1 MLKKLSEQYNIILGS
16 ASPRRKELLSDI
28 GLKFSI
34 QSTDKEES
42 FSHSL
47 EEEEGIAEF
56 LAKQKS
62 EFLSENLQQNDLLIT
77 ADTIVSFNNELL
89 NKPGDKEEAFKTLN
103 KLSENTHKVITG
115 VCLKSKNKEIVFSA
129 TTLVTFKV
137 LSEDEI
143 HHYINKYNPYD
154 KAGAYGIQ
162 DWIGKIGIK
171 NINGSYTN
179 VVGLPISEL
188 YQYLKLFI

>member
-16 ASPRRKELLSDI
+16 ASPRRRELLSDI
-28 GLKFSI
+28 GLRFSI
-34 QSTDKEES
+34 QTTDKEET
-42 FSHSL
+42 FSTTIK
-47 EEEEGIAEF
+47 EEEIAEF

-77 ADTIVSFNNELL
+77 ADTIVSFKNELL
-89 NKPGDKEEAFKTLN
+89 NKPINKEEAFKTLS

-115 VCLKSKNKEIVFSA
+115 VCLKSKNKEIVFSV
-129 TTLVTFKV
+129 TTLVTFKE

-162 DWIGKIGIK
+162 DWIGKIGIN

-188 YQYLKLFI
+188 YQHLKLFI

>member
-1 MLKKLSEQYNIILGS
+1 MINEQLKKFTIILGS

-34 QSTDKEES
+34 QTTNKEECYPTNLKD
-42 FSHSL
+42 HK
-47 EEEEGIAEF
+47 IAEF

-62 EFLSENLQQNDLLIT
+62 EFLSDNLQQNDLLIT
-77 ADTIVSFNNELL
+77 ADTIVSFKNKLL
-89 NKPGDKEEAFKTLN
+89 NKPKNKEEAFKTLN
-103 KLSENTHKVITG
+103 KLSENKHKVITG
-115 VCLKSKNKEIVFSA
+115 VCLKSKNKEIVFSV
-129 TTLVTFKV
+129 TTLVTFKA

-143 HHYINKYNPYD
+143 HHYIMKYNPYD

-162 DWIGKIGIK
+162 DWIGKIGII

-188 YQYLKLFI
+188 YQHLKLFI

>member
-16 ASPRRKELLSDI
+16 ASPRRKELLLDLD
-28 GLKFSI
+28 LKFSI
-34 QSTDKEES
+34 QTSEKEET
-42 FSHSL
+42 FSPSL
-47 EEEEGIAEF
+47 KEEEIAQF
-56 LAKQKS
+56 LAIQKS
-62 EFLSENLQQNDLLIT
+62 EFLSENLLQNDLLIT
-77 ADTIVSFNNELL
+77 ADTIVSFKNELL
-89 NKPGDKEEAFKTLN
+89 NKPKNKKEAFETLN

-115 VCLKSKNKEIVFSA
+115 VCLKSKNKEIVFSV
-129 TTLVTFKV
+129 TTLVTFKA

-143 HHYINKYNPYD
+143 NHYINKYNPYD

-162 DWIGKIGIK
+162 EWIGKIGIN

-188 YQYLKLFI
+188 YQHLKLFI

>member
-16 ASPRRKELLSDI
+16 ASPRRKELLLDLD
-28 GLKFSI
+28 LKFSI
-34 QSTDKEES
+34 QTSEKEET
-42 FSHSL
+42 FSPSL
-47 EEEEGIAEF
+47 KEEEIAQF
-56 LAKQKS
+56 LAIQKS
-62 EFLSENLQQNDLLIT
+62 EFLSENLLQNDLLIT
-77 ADTIVSFNNELL
+77 ADTIVSFKNELL
-89 NKPGDKEEAFKTLN
+89 NKPKNKEEAFETLN

-115 VCLKSKNKEIVFSA
+115 VCIKSKNKEIVFSV
-129 TTLVTFKV
+129 TTRVTFKA

-143 HHYINKYNPYD
+143 HHYINKHNPYD

-162 DWIGKIGIK
+162 DWIGKIGIN

-188 YQYLKLFI
+188 YQHLKLFI

>member
-1 MLKKLSEQYNIILGS
+1 MLKELSEQYNLILGS

-28 GLKFSI
+28 GLRFSI
-34 QSTDKEES
+34 KNSDKEEA
-42 FSHSL
+42 FSYL
-47 EEEEGIAEF
+47 LREEEIAEF

-77 ADTIVSFNNELL
+77 ADTIVSFKNELL
-89 NKPGDKEEAFKTLN
+89 NKPKNKEDAFKTLN
-103 KLSENTHKVITG
+103 KLSGNTHKVITG
-115 VCLKSKNKEIVFSA
+115 VCLKSKDKEIVFSV
-129 TTLVTFKV
+129 TTCVTFNL
-137 LSEDEI
+137 LSEEEI
-143 HHYINKYNPYD
+143 HYYINKYNPYD

-162 DWIGKIGIK
+162 DWIGKIAIN

-188 YQYLKLFI
+188 YQHLKLFI

>member
-16 ASPRRKELLSDI
+16 ASPRRKELLSDL
-28 GLKFSI
+28 GLRFSI
-34 QSTDKEES
+34 LTTDKEETY
-42 FSHSL
+42 SL
-47 EEEEGIAEF
+47 SLKEEEIAEF

-77 ADTIVSFNNELL
+77 ADTIVSFKNELL
-89 NKPGDKEEAFKTLN
+89 NKPRNKEEAFKTLN

-115 VCLKSKNKEIVFSA
+115 VCLKSKNKEIVFSV
-129 TTLVTFKV
+129 TTLVTFKE

-143 HHYINKYNPYD
+143 HYYINKHNPYD
-154 KAGAYGIQ
+154 KAGSYGIQ
-162 DWIGKIGIK
+162 DWIGKIGII

-188 YQYLKLFI
+188 YQHLKLFI

>member
-28 GLKFSI
+28 GLRFSI
-34 QSTDKEES
+34 QTTDKEET
-42 FSHSL
+42 FNHSL
-47 EEEEGIAEF
+47 KEEEIAEC

-62 EFLSENLQQNDLLIT
+62 EFLSGNLQQNDLLIT
-77 ADTIVSFNNELL
+77 ADTVVSFNNESL
-89 NKPGDKEEAFKTLN
+89 NKPKNKEDAFITLN

-115 VCLKSKNKEIVFSA
+115 VCLKSKNKEIVFSV
-129 TTLVTFKV
+129 TTLVTFKA

-143 HHYINKYNPYD
+143 NHYINKYNPYD

-162 DWIGKIGIK
+162 DWIGKIGIN

-188 YQYLKLFI
+188 YQHLKSFI

>member
-1 MLKKLSEQYNIILGS
+1 MLKKLSEQYNVILGS

-28 GLKFSI
+28 GLIFSI
-34 QSTDKEES
+34 QTTSKQEA

-47 EEEEGIAEF
+47 KEEDIAEF

-62 EFLSENLQQNDLLIT
+62 EFLSENLQRNDLLIT
-77 ADTIVSFNNELL
+77 ADTIVSLQDELL
-89 NKPGDKEEAFKTLN
+89 NKPKNKEEAFATL
-103 KLSENTHKVITG
+103 KKISEKKHKVITG
-115 VCLKSKNKEIVFSA
+115 VCLKSKNKEIIFSV
-129 TTLVTFKV
+129 TTWVTFKK

-143 HHYINKYNPYD
+143 HHYINEYNPYD

-162 DWIGKIGIK
+162 DWIGRIGII

-188 YQYLKLFI
+188 YQNLKLFI

>member
-16 ASPRRKELLSDI
+16 ASPRRKELLTDL
-28 GLKFSI
+28 GLIFSI
-34 QSTDKEES
+34 QTTNKEET
-42 FSHSL
+42 FSRL
-47 EEEEGIAEF
+47 LKQEEIAEF

-62 EFLSENLQQNDLLIT
+62 EFLSEDLKQNDLLIT
-77 ADTIVSFNNELL
+77 ADTIVSFKNELL
-89 NKPGDKEEAFKTLN
+89 NKPKNKEEAFRTLN

-115 VCLKSKNKEIVFSA
+115 ICLKSKKKEIVFSV
-129 TTLVTFKV
+129 TTLVTFKA
-137 LSEDEI
+137 LSENEI

-162 DWIGKIGIK
+162 DWIGKIGVN

-188 YQYLKLFI
+188 YQHLKLFI

>member
-1 MLKKLSEQYNIILGS
+1 MLKKLSEEYNIVLGS
-16 ASPRRKELLSDI
+16 ASPRRKELLSDL
-28 GLKFSI
+28 GLRFSI
-34 QSTDKEES
+34 LTTDKEETY
-42 FSHSL
+42 SL
-47 EEEEGIAEF
+47 SLKEEEIAEF

-77 ADTIVSFNNELL
+77 ADTIVSFKNELL
-89 NKPGDKEEAFKTLN
+89 NKPRNKEEAFKTLN

-115 VCLKSKNKEIVFSA
+115 VCLKSKNKEIVLSA
-129 TTLVTFKV
+129 TTQVTFKA

-162 DWIGKIGIK
+162 DWIGKIGII

-188 YQYLKLFI
+188 YQHLKLFI

>member
-16 ASPRRKELLSDI
+16 ASPRRKELLTDL
-28 GLKFSI
+28 GLIFSI
-34 QSTDKEES
+34 QTTNKEET
-42 FSHSL
+42 FSRL
-47 EEEEGIAEF
+47 LKQEEIAEF

-77 ADTIVSFNNELL
+77 ADTIVSFKNELL
-89 NKPGDKEEAFKTLN
+89 NKPKNKEEAFRTLN

-115 VCLKSKNKEIVFSA
+115 VCLKSKNKEIVFSV
-129 TTLVTFKV
+129 TTLVTFNP
-137 LSEDEI
+137 LSEEEI

-162 DWIGKIGIK
+162 DWIGKVGVN

-179 VVGLPISEL
+179 IVGLPISQL
-188 YQYLKLFI
+188 YQHLKLFI

>member
-1 MLKKLSEQYNIILGS
+1 MLKKISEQYNIILGS

-28 GLKFSI
+28 GLRFSI
-34 QSTDKEES
+34 QTTDKEEAYS
-42 FSHSL
+42 CSL
-47 EEEEGIAEF
+47 KEEEIAEF
-56 LAKQKS
+56 LARQKS
-62 EFLSENLQQNDLLIT
+62 EFLAVNLQKNDLLIT
-77 ADTIVSFNNELL
+77 ADTIVSFKNELL
-89 NKPGDKEEAFKTLN
+89 NKPKNKEEAFKTLN
-103 KLSENTHKVITG
+103 KLSGNTHKVITG
-115 VCLKSKNKEIVFSA
+115 VCLKTKNKEIIFSVI
-129 TTLVTFKV
+129 TLVTFKA
-137 LSEDEI
+137 LSEEEI

-188 YQYLKLFI
+188 YQHLKLFI

>member
-1 MLKKLSEQYNIILGS
+1 MLKKLSKKYNIILGS

-28 GLKFSI
+28 NLKFSI
-34 QSTDKEES
+34 QTSN
-42 FSHSL
+42 
-47 EEEEGIAEF
+47 EEETFSCSLIEEEIAEF

-62 EFLSENLQQNDLLIT
+62 KFLTEKLQQNDLLIT

-89 NKPGDKEEAFKTLN
+89 NKPKNKKEAFETLS
-103 KLSENTHKVITG
+103 KLSKNTHKVITG
-115 VCLKSKNKEIVFSA
+115 VCLKSKNKEIIFSV
-129 TTLVTFKV
+129 TTMVTFKE
-137 LSEDEI
+137 LSENEI
-143 HHYINKYNPYD
+143 YHYINKYNPYD

-162 DWIGKIGIK
+162 DWIGKIGIN

-188 YQYLKLFI
+188 YQHLKLFI